1 MALNL
6 TVTTKREKSLS
17 SAIIILG
24 AEVPKNW
31 RENWAAQDDQKYQE
45 LEELWYQETDPE
57 IKKQRSKELDQYWA
71 KRRVELGFT
80 GPEE

>member
-1 MALNL
+1 MALDLNL
-6 TVTTKREKSLS
+6 KSREERHPDV
-17 SAIIILG
+17 AHIILG

-31 RENWAAQDDQKYQE
+31 KENWAAQDDEKYQE
-45 LEELWYQETDPE
+45 LEELWYREEDP
-57 IKKQRSKELDQYWA
+57 ILKAQRSKELNEYWA